1 MRLGVVVLFF
11 ILVHGRGLNLFK
23 NLGKASDGV
32 SEYTMERGIEGVQFM
47 RCWREEKWGEL
58 QKTGSYA

>member
-1 MRLGVVVLFF
+1 MCIQFFFKNLDCKRGERKSKVESLVRLGVVVLFF

-32 SEYTMERGIEGVQFM
+32 SEYTMER
-47 RCWREEKWGEL
+47 RL
-58 QKTGSYA
+58 